1 MCVHVCD
8 MSLSQVG
15 YELKVEGE
23 ITQQLVAQL
32 DSSIDVARVTFQQVR
47 WGSGPW
53 QCSWQQGSSHGAYS
67 TSQGLSVLLAAGCRA
82 ARLTGKRHTHSL
94 VTN

>member
-1 MCVHVCD
+1 MPP
-8 MSLSQVG
+8 SLPTQVG

-47 WGSGPW
+47 SQRPLVVVGRGWE
-53 QCSWQQGSSHGAYS
+53 QQGYVCAA
-67 TSQGLSVLLAAGCRA
+67 SV
-82 ARLTGKRHTHSL
+82 
-94 VTN
+94 